1 MLTRQILFL
10 IISLGLNNIIL
21 GQVDSLRAGDSLG
34 GGTEFLRRY
43 EWTRNNLRV
52 ELLFDLKEVEIVEL
66 FISDPHFQHRDITLK
81 YDEKQQL
88 KSIFC
93 HNHDGKI
100 IDIQLGDGYVKSRME
115 KEEEGSWVL
124 KNYYSNG
131 KIKTEE
137 HQDKQGVGYVKSY
150 SENGEF
156 IDIKFI

>member
-1 MLTRQILFL
+1 MLTRQILLL

-21 GQVDSLRAGDSLG
+21 GQVDSLRTSDSLS

-66 FISDPHFQHRDITLK
+66 IISDPHFKQRDIALK
-81 YDEKQQL
+81 YDENQQL

-93 HNHDGKI
+93 HTHDGRMI
-100 IDIQLGDGYVKSRME
+100 NIQFEDGYVKSKME
-115 KEEEGSWVL
+115 KEEEGGWIL
-124 KNYYSNG
+124 INYYSNG
-131 KIKTEE
+131 EIKTEE
-137 HQDKQGVGYVKSY
+137 HYDKQGIGYVKSY